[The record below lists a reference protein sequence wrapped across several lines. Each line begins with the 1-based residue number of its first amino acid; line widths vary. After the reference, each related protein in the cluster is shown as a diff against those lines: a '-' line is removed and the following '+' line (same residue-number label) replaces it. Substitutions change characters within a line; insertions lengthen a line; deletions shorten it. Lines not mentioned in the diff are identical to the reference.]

1 MMTFRY
7 HELIHMPFL
16 IQLNL
21 HSDNLDL
28 TQRSTGDPS
37 MSLPRT
43 FQMWSVVQVGWRK
56 KLTLEQREVGKNCW
70 IVSLLKKSISVFFL
84 KEFFFGVWNVSNSV
98 PSLCWGTF
106 SAWMRGP
113 VFVGGNGLCRIL
125 EDQSFVAWKR
135 LAFCRGGVG
144 MVWTCMNSGCS
155 VIKVGDPAGGRIW
168 DISMHIYIF
177 IHIISVDSL
186 HHIYTYIRIHIH
198 INGAKQ
204 KLYLRMKRG

>member
-1 MMTFRY
+1 MMTFRD

-43 FQMWSVVQVGWRK
+43 FQMWSVVQAGWRK
-56 KLTLEQREVGKNCW
+56 KITLEQSEQRWVKTVGYCPCW
-70 IVSLLKKSISVFFL
+70 KKAFLLTTLYL
-84 KEFFFGVWNVSNSV
+84 KEFDTWVWNVSNSV

-106 SAWMRGP
+106 SAWMRGA

-135 LAFCRGGVG
+135 LAFCRGG
-144 MVWTCMNSGCS
+144 
-155 VIKVGDPAGGRIW
+155 
-168 DISMHIYIF
+168 
-177 IHIISVDSL
+177 
-186 HHIYTYIRIHIH
+186 
-198 INGAKQ
+198 
-204 KLYLRMKRG
+204 